1 MSTDHERAAART
13 RLTIVLALASLPAL
27 ACGDDGDDDNA
38 TTDTETETETDTND
52 DATDDDPT
60 PGTNPS
66 SDSDPD
72 TSATDPTE
80 TAGTTDDTTTGEQA
94 TLLER
99 VVEAIGGQENF
110 DALVGFE
117 LQASGLR
124 RAADEGPDPNDGI
137 IDTSTY
143 DATISADIDDDGL
156 RIDWERTVGF
166 LGLNAPLTFSEI
178 VSGQLGIVE
187 GVDNIFFAPGGPMP
201 SDRWASTVRMQRLFN
216 PHLWIK
222 DAVADPSL
230 ATEVGADE
238 YDGRPHELLEI
249 ANDVAPL
256 VLWVDSETGL
266 VSRLTTTENNW
277 LRRDV
282 PVEVV
287 YGDWQASDGGV
298 LFPNEVALFVND
310 EPIAEETR
318 TAVTTTADLPAE
330 LFAIPKDSGATYV
343 EEDAARGARNQSILQ
358 EFMSIGLPNFG
369 LQTFVQSTEIAPGI
383 WYVMGGSHHSLV
395 VEQDDGVVLFE
406 TPLYEA
412 RCVAVLDW
420 IDANLPGQEVTHAV
434 VSHFHADH
442 AACARTLVARGATL
456 VVGEGSEVVWTDVLM
471 APSTVE
477 PDELEASPVAD
488 PTVEYVPNDGAF
500 TIDDSTRPVTIYDVP
515 NPHSDDMV
523 LPFVENGGV
532 AYTADLFNSAAPGQ
546 QLIGAA
552 GAQALL
558 DVMEQQGIL
567 DAVEIIA
574 GTHGGGT
581 STLEDLEAAAAGG

>member
-1 MSTDHERAAART
+1 MHTHT
-13 RLTIVLALASLPAL
+13 RLAMVLAFSSLPAL
-27 ACGDDGDDDNA
+27 ACGDDDGDDDNA
-38 TTDTETETETDTND
+38 TTDTETETNGDD
-52 DATDDDPT
+52 DATDPT

-72 TSATDPTE
+72 TSASDPTE
-80 TAGTTDDTTTGEQA
+80 TAGTSDDSTTGVQA

-99 VVEAIGGQENF
+99 VVVAIGGEENL

-117 LQASGLR
+117 LQASGIR
-124 RAADEGPDPNDGI
+124 RAADEGADPNDGLI
-137 IDTSTY
+137 EAGTY
-143 DATISADIDDDGL
+143 DATISTDIDDDGL
-156 RIDWERTVGF
+156 RIDWQRTITF

-178 VSGQLGIVE
+178 VSGQLGVVE

-201 SDRWASTVRMQRLFN
+201 SDRWSSTVRQQRLFN

-222 DAVADPSL
+222 DAVADPSI
-230 ATEVGADE
+230 ATEAGPEE

-249 ANDVAPL
+249 TNDVAPL

-266 VSRLTTTENNW
+266 VSRLTTTENHW

-282 PVEVV
+282 PVEVI

-298 LFPNEVALFVND
+298 LFPNEVVLRIDDHA
-310 EPIAEETR
+310 IAEETR
-318 TAVTTTADLPAE
+318 NAVTTTIDLSAD

-343 EEDAARGARNQSILQ
+343 EEDAARGARNMGILQ

-369 LQTFVQSTEIAPGI
+369 LQTVVAPNGIAPGV
-383 WYVMGGSHHSLV
+383 WYLMGSSHHQVV
-395 VEQDDGVVLFE
+395 VEHDGGLVLFE

-420 IDANLPGQEVTHAV
+420 IDENLPGQSVTHAV
-434 VSHFHADH
+434 VSHYHADH

-456 VVGEGSEVVWTDVLM
+456 VVGEGSDVVWTDVLM

-477 PDELEASPVAD
+477 PDELELSPVAD
-488 PTVEYVPNDGAF
+488 PVVEYVPNDGTF
-500 TIDDSTRPVTIYDVP
+500 TIDDSQRPIVVVDVP

-523 LPFVENGGV
+523 LPFVEGAGV

-546 QLIGAA
+546 QLIGPA

-558 DVMEQQGIL
+558 DAMQQHGIL
-567 DAVEIIA
+567 GQVEIIA
-574 GTHGGGT
+574 GAHGGGT
-581 STLEDLEAAAAGG
+581 STLDELEAVAAGG